1 MQDVPGGELVR
12 TVETLGCDARIPC
25 VLAYVRKPTVAVEAP
40 MTALDVFRGNDVPDA
55 DLDDLHAGLMPQGD
69 REVLRVREGT
79 LEIDVP
85 VGCADPAR
93 SGPEEDLALP
103 RPRYLDVVQSCIV
116 LGMES
121 EGE

>member
-1 MQDVPGGELVR
+1 
-12 TVETLGCDARIPC
+12 
-25 VLAYVRKPTVAVEAP
+25 
-40 MTALDVFRGNDVPDA
+40 MTALDVFRGNDVPDAELKEFLVPRNFGA

-85 VGCADPAR
+85 VGRADPAR